1 MCKIPTDYHEL
12 DTIYNNI
19 VCSNLKIVG
28 FSAATKGSGVTSL
41 IKSLAFRFQIADQ
54 RVLIV
59 DTNCHNPDFSRDNE
73 ATQWGEIS
81 FFEEGIDVIK
91 LPVKSEDK
99 RWLMQLK
106 NNLLMV
112 ERLKVL
118 ARDYDVILMDTS
130 ALNNINRGNLPAER
144 MLGNCDAV
152 YLVVKAGVARRA
164 EIIHAMTIISSN
176 TLPLI
181 GTVYNDVNNPSI
193 AMELIR
199 EIKRLAN
206 RLPRISDW
214 LKTKVQQ
221 SYLLNIK
228 L

>member
-19 VCSNLKIVG
+19 VSSHLRIVG
-28 FSAATKGSGVTSL
+28 FTAATSGSGVTSL
-41 IKSLAFRFQIADQ
+41 VKSLAFRFQSAEQ

-59 DTNCHNPDFSRDNE
+59 DTNCHNPDFSRHNE
-73 ATQWGEIS
+73 ALEWGDVSS
-81 FFEEGIDVIK
+81 FAEGIDVLMLPIK
-91 LPVKSEDK
+91 SDDK

-106 NNLLMV
+106 NNTRMI
-112 ERLKVL
+112 ERLKTL

-144 MLGNCDAV
+144 MLGNCDAM

-164 EIIHAMTIISSN
+164 EIMHAMTIISSN

-193 AMELIR
+193 AMEFIR
-199 EIKRLAN
+199 ETSRLSN
-206 RLPRISDW
+206 WLPRLSEW
-214 LKTKVQQ
+214 LNTKVQQ